1 MKQNVGL
8 WIDHRK
14 AIVVTI
20 ENDKEAAQVIESNV
34 EPRVRFSGGSRTA
47 TPYSPQEIASERKRD
62 ERYRHHLDAY
72 YSEVIQAIR
81 DADSILIFG
90 PGEPKGEL
98 KKAIE
103 ESKDMGRRIVGVESA
118 DKMTQRQIAA
128 KVRDYFVKKRTS
140 RRA

>member
-1 MKQNVGL
+1 MNQSVGL

-20 ENDKEAAQVIESNV
+20 ENDKEMVQVIASNV
-34 EPRVRFSGGSRTA
+34 ERRVRFSGGSRTA
-47 TPYSPQEIASERKRD
+47 TPYSPQDVASEGKRD

-72 YSEVIQAIR
+72 YREIIQAIH

-90 PGEPKGEL
+90 PGEAKGEL
-98 KKAIE
+98 KKALE
-103 ESKDMGRRIVGVESA
+103 ESRELGRRIVGVESA

-128 KVRDYFVKKRTS
+128 MVRDYFAR
-140 RRA
+140 

>member
-47 TPYSPQEIASERKRD
+47 TPYSPQDVASEGKRD

-72 YSEVIQAIR
+72 YREVIQAIR
-81 DADSILIFG
+81 EADSILIFG
-90 PGEPKGEL
+90 PGEAKGEL
-98 KKAIE
+98 KKALE
-103 ESKDMGRRIVGVESA
+103 ESRELGRRIVGVESA

-128 KVRDYFVKKRTS
+128 KVRDYFVKERPS